1 MGGAGFVFW
10 GAFAGWVLVIAAYVI
25 WLWRVE
31 R

>member
-1 MGGAGFVFW
+1 MGAGFVFW
-10 GAFAGWVLVIAAYVI
+10 GAFAGWGLILVAYIV